1 MYRNAG
7 SRFTIYDLRLSN
19 FIRFTIGRSKSF
31 VFRFL
36 FSVFCFSLSACA
48 SVDPVIK
55 IGLVGPFEGANRA
68 IGYDVIYSA
77 RLAVREI
84 NAAGGID
91 GYRLSLVA
99 LDDSGD
105 VALARETAVSLT
117 LDPAVVAVV
126 GHWISDTTEAA
137 LPVYADAGLPF
148 IAAGEVP
155 FGTAVPAQYPAEFR
169 EAYESI
175 TPFDEVPGPY
185 AAPAYD
191 AFQLLRE
198 ALTVASENGK
208 LTRDSV
214 ADALLGLEV
223 EGLTGTVYQNNDI
236 E

>member
-1 MYRNAG
+1 MNMWQMYRNADDN
-7 SRFTIYDLRLSN
+7 RFTIYDLQ
-19 FIRFTIGRSKSF
+19 FTADGFKQI

-36 FSVFCFSLSACA
+36 FIVYCFSLSACA

-55 IGLVGPFEGANRA
+55 IGLVGPFEGADRA

-91 GYRLSLVA
+91 GYRVSLVA

-105 VALARETAVSLT
+105 VGLARETAVSLT

-126 GHWISDTTEAA
+126 GHWIPETTHAA
-137 LPVYADAGLPF
+137 LPVYVDAGLPF
-148 IAAGEVP
+148 IAAGEGV

-169 EAYESI
+169 EAYESV
-175 TPFDEVPGPY
+175 TPFNEVPGPY

-198 ALTVASENGK
+198 ALEIAGDNGD
-208 LTRDSV
+208 LTRNSV
-214 ADALLGLEV
+214 AEALRDLEIQ
-223 EGLTGTVYQNNDI
+223 GITGAVYQP
-236 E
+236 